1 MVKVSKELATVYG
14 INIRF
19 YSPIISQL
27 GQQIFHIGGDGGNE
41 LHLLSANR
49 MCDPETVGV
58 EHLPGDIQTATLLRT
73 PGSILSVTQNRI
85 TESG

>member
-41 LHLLSANR
+41 LHLFAGIG
-49 MCDPETVGV
+49 CD
-58 EHLPGDIQTATLLRT
+58 IR
-73 PGSILSVTQNRI
+73 RR
-85 TESG
+85 